1 MPTLDRHT
9 AQPQVRSLAESAGSI
24 SLLHTT
30 GTTEIA
36 GLMAKG
42 QPRRKCTCVCM
53 SVTGPPGPYG
63 IPPHHREAQRLS
75 HSARG
80 YRVCQPGS
88 SKRSRE
94 FEAVAGRKPSWFS
107 AVFVLPQLRLSLQR
121 GTPALLRGS
130 CTPKPPEAP
139 EGPDPAKAGRAVKAW
154 PFNCLLL
161 GGQVQNS
168 SGFQLFLKRSDESSP
183 WRRWV
188 RHRQEIRSWPASAAR
203 G

>member
-1 MPTLDRHT
+1 MTLMPTLDRHT

-53 SVTGPPGPYG
+53 SVKGPPGPYG

-107 AVFVLPQLRLSLQR
+107 AVFVLPQLRLSLHR
-121 GTPALLRGS
+121 RDSGS
-130 CTPKPPEAP
+130 PSRQLHAEAAGGSRRTRP
-139 EGPDPAKAGRAVKAW
+139 GKGRSGCEGVA
-154 PFNCLLL
+154 
-161 GGQVQNS
+161 
-168 SGFQLFLKRSDESSP
+168 FQLSP
-183 WRRWV
+183 
-188 RHRQEIRSWPASAAR
+188 AR
-203 G
+203 GAGAEFIRIPVILEKI